1 MKRASIYFSAGTILS
16 FLLYYLFVDSENITL
31 NFYYSVAYGSAWGLA
46 YYLDTPDFS
55 LLIKLSVSF
64 LAMAVLVIIGYFL
77 FNLKL
82 AVPSVI
88 KFSIIFVAYY
98 LMASFRKTKSMR
110 E

>member
-1 MKRASIYFSAGTILS
+1 MKRALIYFAAGTILS
-16 FLLYYLFVDSENITL
+16 FLLYYLFVDTQNLAL
-31 NFYYSVAYGSAWGLA
+31 NLYYSLAYGSAWGLA
-46 YYLDTPDFS
+46 FYLDNPKFS
-55 LLIKLSVSF
+55 LPIKLGTSLLV
-64 LAMAVLVIIGYFL
+64 MAILVIGGYFL